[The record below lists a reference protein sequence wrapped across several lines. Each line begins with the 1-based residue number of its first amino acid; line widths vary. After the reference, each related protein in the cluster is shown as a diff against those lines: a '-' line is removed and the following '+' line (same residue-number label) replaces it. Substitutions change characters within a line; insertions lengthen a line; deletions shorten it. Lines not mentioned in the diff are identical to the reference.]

1 MFWWKY
7 LGVVISLDENISLPI
22 ISKTFEIW
30 VSELYQ
36 EFNFQ
41 IIYQVKNSTCKIYFP
56 NP

>member
-7 LGVVISLDENISLPI
+7 LGVVISLDENASLPI

>member
-7 LGVVISLDENISLPI
+7 LGVAISLDENVSLPI

-41 IIYQVKNSTCKIYFP
+41 ITYQVKNSTCKIYFP